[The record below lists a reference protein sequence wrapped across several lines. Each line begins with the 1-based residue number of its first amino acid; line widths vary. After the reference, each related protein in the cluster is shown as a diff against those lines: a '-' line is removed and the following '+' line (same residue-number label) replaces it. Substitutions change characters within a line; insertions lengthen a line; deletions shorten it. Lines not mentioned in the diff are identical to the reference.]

1 MSRAVLKEVVID
13 APPDVVWRA
22 LTDAEELKRWFPID
36 ARVEPGL
43 GGSIWISW
51 GSGVEG
57 KAPITAWE
65 PNRHFQ
71 WTEERGP
78 VKLAID
84 FHLEA
89 QGGKTVVRLVQSGF
103 GAGPDWDDEFHMV
116 DGGWAYFV
124 QHLRWYLERHRG
136 TPRDVISFRER
147 VPLSGADAFARLTGP
162 GGFSTRGALSSASAG
177 GAFSDRTSAGD
188 AISGTVVAR
197 SDGTGQMGFT
207 IAEANEAILFLE
219 MEPDPAGCRA
229 GFWLSTYGLPSAR
242 VDTLRE
248 GYGAIYRKALG
259 L

>member
-1 MSRAVLKEVVID
+1 MSRAIRKEVAID
-13 APPDVVWRA
+13 APPEAVWRA
-22 LTDAEELKRWFPID
+22 LTEAEELKRWFPLD
-36 ARVEPGL
+36 ARVEPGP

-51 GSGVEG
+51 GSDAEG

-65 PNRHFQ
+65 PTRHFQ

-84 FHLEA
+84 FHIDT

-136 TPRDVISFRER
+136 LSRDVISFRER
-147 VPLSGADAFARLTGP
+147 VPLSRTDAFSRLTGP
-162 GGFSTRGALSSASAG
+162 QGFSKRGALSAADAG
-177 GAFSDRTSAGD
+177 QVFSDLTAAGD

-197 SDGTGQMGFT
+197 SNGTGQMGFT
-207 IAEANEAILFLE
+207 IAEANDAILFLE
-219 MEPDPAGCRA
+219 MEPDPNGCRA
-229 GFWLSTYGLPSAR
+229 GFWLSTYGLEPTKIDA
-242 VDTLRE
+242 LRE
-248 GYGAIYRKALG
+248 GYGKLYRDALG
-259 L
+259 I